1 MNFIWPIM
9 LILLLAVPLL
19 VLYYLNQQRRRRSIA
34 QNFGSMGFSQ
44 GASRQNPGGR
54 RHLPPIL
61 FLAGLTLLIFALS
74 RPQTLMSLP
83 KLEGTVLLT
92 FDVSGSMAAD
102 DLKPTRMEAAKVAA
116 RDFVQRQPRTVQIG
130 VVAFSDSGYSI
141 QPPTNDKDTIL
152 SSINRLTPQRGTSL
166 SHGIEASLNV
176 INPSKRTTFDFSSRV
191 LTPVPS
197 PTPVAPGSHTS
208 AAIILLTDGENN
220 QAPDPLTT
228 AQTAADRGVRIYTIG
243 IGSPTGANIKVDGYT
258 VHTQLDE
265 TVLRKI
271 AQITDGAY
279 FNAADNQQ
287 LQKIYNTINPQLTV
301 KPEQTEITA
310 LLSTASVLFFLLGAV
325 ISYIWFGRLL

>member
-19 VLYYLNQQRRRRSIA
+19 VIYYLNQQRRRRSIA

-44 GASRQNPGGR
+44 GAARQNPGGR

-61 FLAGLTLLIFALS
+61 FLIGLTLLIFALS

-102 DLKPTRMEAAKVAA
+102 DLKPSRMEAAKAAA

-141 QPPTNDKDTIL
+141 QPPSNDKDTIL
-152 SSINRLTPQRGTSL
+152 ASIDRLTPQRGTSL

-176 INPSKRTTFDFSSRV
+176 LNPSKRSTFDFSSRV

-197 PTPVAPGSHTS
+197 PTPVSPGSHTS

-243 IGSPTGANIKVDGYT
+243 IGSPTGANLKVDGYT

-265 TVLRKI
+265 TILRKI

-287 LQKIYNTINPQLTV
+287 LQKIYSTINPQLTI

-310 LLSTASVLFFLLGAV
+310 LLSTASVLVFLFGAV